1 MRFICRFSRSMPL
14 LVQILLQVLRWEEH
28 AGQRLFDAGLDQPGS
43 GLELGRLERGGCFL
57 PAAYHLVEH
66 VAVEVERAALLHR
79 VWEDLLDGAEHTR
92 GLVAGAMRTPEAL
105 AP

>member
-1 MRFICRFSRSMPL
+1 MPL
-14 LVQILLQVLRWEEH
+14 SIT
-28 AGQRLFDAGLDQPGS
+28 
-43 GLELGRLERGGCFL
+43 
-57 PAAYHLVEH
+57 PAADSSLDALSEAAASFLLLFAIER